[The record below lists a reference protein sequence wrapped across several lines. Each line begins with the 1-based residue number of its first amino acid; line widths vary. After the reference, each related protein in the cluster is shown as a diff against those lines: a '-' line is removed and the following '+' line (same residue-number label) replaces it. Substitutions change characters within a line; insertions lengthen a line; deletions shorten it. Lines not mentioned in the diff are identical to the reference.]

1 MAATGHA
8 PTATEYIVHHLT
20 HGATATQKSIID
32 FSVFNVDTIVF
43 SIAMMCL
50 TLLLLWLA
58 ARKATSGVPGRF
70 QAAVES
76 LVELV
81 EEQSKSI
88 VHGDRTFIAPL
99 ALTVFLWIILMNAI
113 DLIPVELLPWIGNT
127 ALPWLTG
134 GAIHF
139 DYMRPL
145 PTADLNG
152 TLGMSLSVLLLMIYY
167 GIKIKGAGGWVHELF
182 TAPFG
187 AHPLLWP
194 FNFLLNLIEYA
205 AKAVSLGMRL
215 FGNMYAGELLFF
227 LIALLGG
234 TWGASKG
241 VGSIFS
247 WTLLVA
253 AYVVGIIWL
262 LASGRGKQSL
272 LLLVLGAVAF
282 WLVDGNHLLAVGHAF
297 AGLLWW
303 LFHILIVLLQAFIFM
318 MLTLVYI
325 GQAHEGH

>member
-1 MAATGHA
+1 MAASGHA

-20 HGATATQKSIID
+20 HGSTGKQTSIID
-32 FSVFNVDTIVF
+32 FSVFNLDTIFF
-43 SIAMMCL
+43 SILVASGV
-50 TLLLLWLA
+50 LLVLWLA
-58 ARKATSGVPGRF
+58 ARKVTSGVPGRF
-70 QAAVES
+70 QAAVET

-99 ALTVFLWIILMNAI
+99 GLTVFLWVVMMNAI
-113 DLIPVELLPWIGNT
+113 DLIPVELLPWLADKVG
-127 ALPWLTG
+127 
-134 GAIHF
+134 IHNL
-139 DYMRPL
+139 RPL

-152 TLGMSLSVLLLMIYY
+152 TLGMSLSVLLLMIFY

-234 TWGASKG
+234 TWGAGMAWPNALVLSLVLLAYLLG
-241 VGSIFS
+241 ILWLWAAGRGQPALI
-247 WTLLVA
+247 LLV
-253 AYVVGIIWL
+253 VGAI
-262 LASGRGKQSL
+262 
-272 LLLVLGAVAF
+272 VF
-282 WLVDGNHLLAVGHAF
+282 WLVQPSFFLAIGHAL
-297 AGLLWW
+297 AGTAWF

>member
-8 PTATEYIVHHLT
+8 PTATEYIVHHLS
-20 HGATATQKSIID
+20 HLSTAKQKVIVD
-32 FSVFNVDTIVF
+32 FSIVNIDTVIF
-43 SIAMMCL
+43 SVLVLGL
-50 TLLLLWLA
+50 TLWILRAA
-58 ARKATSGVPGRF
+58 ARRATSGVPGKF
-70 QAAVES
+70 QAFVEM

-99 ALTVFLWIILMNAI
+99 ALTVFIWVILMNAI
-113 DLIPVELLPWIGNT
+113 DLIPVDLLPWIANLFGVHY
-127 ALPWLTG
+127 L
-134 GAIHF
+134 
-139 DYMRPL
+139 RPL

-152 TLGMSLSVLLLMIYY
+152 TLGMSFGVLLLMLYY
-167 GIKIKGAGGWVHELF
+167 GIKIKGVGGFVHELF

-187 AHPLLWP
+187 TSKNPVAAIPLGIA
-194 FNFLLNLIEYA
+194 NLGINIIEYV
-205 AKAVSLGMRL
+205 AKMVSLGMRL

-234 TWGASKG
+234 FAAMNATG
-241 VGSIFS
+241 VFMAIGHVLAG
-247 WTLLVA
+247 TA
-253 AYVVGIIWL
+253 WL
-262 LASGRGKQSL
+262 
-272 LLLVLGAVAF
+272 
-282 WLVDGNHLLAVGHAF
+282 
-297 AGLLWW
+297 